1 MTNHNRNWPREN
13 ERDSAS
19 SLSAADSPH
28 AARKVV
34 RAVLRRQ
41 GLLLHCVLAA
51 AVGSLCSH
59 GCAEEAEQLGDCI
72 KPLADLL
79 KDFEWSSEGDAP

>member
-1 MTNHNRNWPREN
+1 MTDRSRNWPREN
-13 ERDSAS
+13 GRDSAS
-19 SLSAADSPH
+19 SLAAAESPH

-41 GLLLHCVLAA
+41 GFLLHCVLAA
-51 AVGSLCSH
+51 AVGSLINH
-59 GCAEEAEQLGDCI
+59 GCDVEAEQLGDCV

-79 KDFEWSSEGDAP
+79 KDFEWDSGGAP